1 MISIL
6 GKNLKKIRTSRNITQ
21 KELSVLSNVSQSTI
35 AEIEKGTRQNLRAD
49 NLNKISIALAI
60 STDELLGLSKDT
72 EYTMP
77 NISSLG
83 KNIRKIRIEKK
94 LGLNELSRLSGV
106 SRSSISM
113 LETGKIQ
120 SLSNNNL
127 IKIADVLNVSGD
139 SLLGLSHTSKSD
151 SIELSDFFDA
161 ILKTSDLRLKS
172 IPLSYSE
179 LKELEIELK
188 FVTEKLLLKREQS
201 LL

>member
-6 GKNLKKIRTSRNITQ
+6 GKNIKKIRTSINITQ